1 MAERNERYDSVT
13 GRDLEELEKVYFQQ
27 AEPGEP
33 AAPARAAARR
43 QSASRSMSRR
53 RSASH
58 ATRGGTPKRSAG
70 KTEKKTEK
78 RGLKNPLAGRAG
90 TSKKSRKTAPGRGRP
105 ASRETGKA
113 SSDKLVFTPLP
124 PEGYE
129 EQAQKATAPR
139 AARPTNHSRTSDA
152 SASAKAVLDNIGKQ
166 GAVYISD
173 TRRNVADMRRRTA
186 ENAYRRRNNMKG
198 MNGRERASY
207 MLSQIGPTVR
217 SVQSDP
223 KRREA
228 AYKIIIVLVALLLAI
243 HWTSCI
249 NDILGFARSDK
260 EKVIVVEEG
269 DTTNKLIGKFDREG
283 LIKHSTVCKL
293 FIAMTSDI
301 RNDNDKYLK
310 GEFTLTPDMG
320 IEKMLATCT
329 ATQKRETVEITFPE
343 GFTVEQIAEKLEESK
358 VCSRSD
364 FLKATNVATYSYD
377 FIKEIA
383 NGDQRYHLLEGYMY
397 PDTYEFYVGE
407 DASSVVSKLLNNFN
421 QKWSDSYA
429 SRAREL
435 NMSMDD
441 VITLASIIQKEDSD
455 PDNMAVIASVFYNR
469 LNSSAYPSLQ
479 SDATNYYVNTFIK
492 PAASAG
498 DYNLYRNR
506 YSTYVC
512 KGLPVG
518 PICSPG
524 DDAIKSVLWPAS
536 TNYYFFAHDE
546 EGNLFAARTASEQNV
561 NVYNALTSDG
571 SKEEEE

>member
-1 MAERNERYDSVT
+1 
-13 GRDLEELEKVYFQQ
+13 
-27 AEPGEP
+27 
-33 AAPARAAARR
+33 
-43 QSASRSMSRR
+43 
-53 RSASH
+53 
-58 ATRGGTPKRSAG
+58 
-70 KTEKKTEK
+70 
-78 RGLKNPLAGRAG
+78 
-90 TSKKSRKTAPGRGRP
+90 
-105 ASRETGKA
+105 
-113 SSDKLVFTPLP
+113 
-124 PEGYE
+124 
-129 EQAQKATAPR
+129 
-139 AARPTNHSRTSDA
+139 
-152 SASAKAVLDNIGKQ
+152 
-166 GAVYISD
+166 
-173 TRRNVADMRRRTA
+173 
-186 ENAYRRRNNMKG
+186 
-198 MNGRERASY
+198 
-207 MLSQIGPTVR
+207 MLI
-217 SVQSDP
+217 
-223 KRREA
+223 
-228 AYKIIIVLVALLLAI
+228 ALLLAI

-269 DTTNKLIGKFDREG
+269 DTTNQLIGKFDRAG
-283 LIKHSTVCKL
+283 LIKHSTMCKL
-293 FIAMTSDI
+293 FIATTSGI

-329 ATQKRETVEITFPE
+329 ATQKRDTVEITFPE

-358 VCSRSD
+358 VCSKSD

-377 FIKEIA
+377 FVKDIA

-407 DASSVVSKLLNNFN
+407 DASSVVSKLLGNFN

-441 VITLASIIQKEDSD
+441 VITLASIVQKEDSN

-479 SDATNYYVNTFIK
+479 SDATNFYVNTYIK
-492 PAASAG
+492 PNASSG

-536 TNYYFFAHDE
+536 TNYYFFAHDDD
-546 EGNLFAARTASEQNV
+546 GNLYAARTASEQNQ
-561 NVYNALTSDG
+561 NVYNALTTGGSD
-571 SKEEEE
+571 EEEEDA

>member
-1 MAERNERYDSVT
+1 MAERNERYDS
-13 GRDLEELEKVYFQQ
+13 DLTADIDRLEKMYFRE
-27 AEPGEP
+27 AEPGTPTETKQTG
-33 AAPARAAARR
+33 AGRQTVGRSAP
-43 QSASRSMSRR
+43 RR
-53 RSASH
+53 RSASN
-58 ATRGGTPKRSAG
+58 ASRARKTTRPEKARKPAKKTRSA
-70 KTEKKTEK
+70 KKTAAQAQ
-78 RGLKNPLAGRAG
+78 PQA
-90 TSKKSRKTAPGRGRP
+90 KTQAD
-105 ASRETGKA
+105 
-113 SSDKLVFTPLP
+113 SDKLVFTPLP
-124 PEGYE
+124 PEGYAGE
-129 EQAQKATAPR
+129 TEPKATAR
-139 AARPTNHSRTSDA
+139 
-152 SASAKAVLDNIGKQ
+152 SASHSSDVSGAAKQALDTLGSK

-173 TRRNVADMRRRTA
+173 TKRSMADMRRRTA
-186 ENAYRRRNNMKG
+186 ENAYRRRSSMKG
-198 MNGRERASY
+198 MSGKEKASY

-217 SVQSDP
+217 SVRSDP

-228 AYKIIIVLVALLLAI
+228 FYKIVIVLIALLLAI

-260 EKVIVVEEG
+260 EKVVVVEEG
-269 DTTNKLIGKFDREG
+269 DTTNKLIGKFDRAG

-301 RNDNDKYLK
+301 RNDNEKYLK

-320 IEKMLATCT
+320 IEKMLSTCT
-329 ATQKRETVEITFPE
+329 ATQKRDTVEITFPE
-343 GFTVEQIAEKLEESK
+343 GFTIEQIAEKLEESK
-358 VCSRSD
+358 VCGKSD
-364 FLKATNVATYSYD
+364 FLKATNVATYSFD
-377 FIKEIA
+377 FVKEIQ

-421 QKWSDSYA
+421 TKWSASYA

-441 VITLASIIQKEDSD
+441 VITLASIVQKEDSN

-479 SDATNYYVNTFIK
+479 SDATNYYVNTYIK
-492 PAASAG
+492 PATSSG
-498 DYNLYRNR
+498 EYNLYRNR

-524 DDAIKSVLWPAS
+524 DDAIKSVLWPSS
-536 TNYYFFAHDE
+536 TNYYFFAHDD
-546 EGNLFAARTASEQNV
+546 EGNLYAARTASEQNV
-561 NVYNALTSDG
+561 NVYNALTTGG
-571 SKEEEE
+571 SEDEEEE

>member
-1 MAERNERYDSVT
+1 MSERNERYAPET
-13 GRDLEELEKVYFQQ
+13 GRSLEELEKVYFQK
-27 AEPGEP
+27 AEPGTSPEP
-33 AAPARAAARR
+33 STPSAAARR
-43 QSASRSMSRR
+43 QTASRPTARR
-53 RSASH
+53 RSASN
-58 ATRGGTPKRSAG
+58 ASRAKEPAKSRPA
-70 KTEKKTEK
+70 KTGSK
-78 RGLKNPLAGRAG
+78 GLKNPLAGRANKPTAKRG
-90 TSKKSRKTAPGRGRP
+90 RKTTAPAR
-105 ASRETGKA
+105 SRTAQADAGKV
-113 SSDKLVFTPLP
+113 SDKLVFTPLP

-129 EQAQKATAPR
+129 AQAQNKAQEPVARKVDTS
-139 AARPTNHSRTSDA
+139 AA
-152 SASAKAVLDNIGKQ
+152 AKNVLDNIGNK

-173 TRRNVADMRRRTA
+173 TKRSMQDMRRRTA

-198 MNGRERASY
+198 MSGKEKAGY

-217 SVQSDP
+217 SVQSEP

-228 AYKIIIVLVALLLAI
+228 AYKILIVLIALLLAI

-269 DTTNKLIGKFDREG
+269 DTTNKLIGKFDRAG

-293 FIAMTSDI
+293 FIATTSGI
-301 RNDNDKYLK
+301 RNDNEKYLK

-320 IEKMLATCT
+320 IEKMLSTCT
-329 ATQKRETVEITFPE
+329 ATQKRDTVEITFPE

-358 VCSRSD
+358 VCSKSD
-364 FLKATNVATYSYD
+364 FLKATNVATYNYD
-377 FIKEIA
+377 FVKDIA

-407 DASSVVSKLLNNFN
+407 DASSVVSKLLGNFHD
-421 QKWSDSYA
+421 KWSDSYA

-441 VITLASIIQKEDSD
+441 VITLASIVQKEDSN

-479 SDATNYYVNTFIK
+479 SDATNYYVNTYIK
-492 PAASAG
+492 PGASAG

-524 DDAIKSVLWPAS
+524 DDAIKAVLWPAS

-546 EGNLFAARTASEQNV
+546 KPHFHAIWHVFVLLG
-561 NVYNALTSDG
+561 ALAHWGAILTLIL
-571 SKEEEE
+571 

>member
-1 MAERNERYDSVT
+1 MPDRNQRYDAGTERS
-13 GRDLEELEKVYFQQ
+13 LEELEKVYFQQ
-27 AEPGEP
+27 AEPGSAPEP
-33 AAPARAAARR
+33 TMKAAAKR
-43 QSASRSMSRR
+43 QTASRSTARR
-53 RSASH
+53 RSASN
-58 ATRGGTPKRSAG
+58 ASARRTTQKSRPA
-70 KTEKKTEK
+70 KTGS
-78 RGLKNPLAGRAG
+78 GLKNPLAGRTG
-90 TSKKSRKTAPGRGRP
+90 KTAKRGRKNTAP
-105 ASRETGKA
+105 ARSRTARADAGKV
-113 SSDKLVFTPLP
+113 SDKLVFTPLP

-129 EQAQKATAPR
+129 AQAQQKAPEPSPRKQEASATAK
-139 AARPTNHSRTSDA
+139 N
-152 SASAKAVLDNIGKQ
+152 VIDNIGSK

-173 TRRNVADMRRRTA
+173 TKRSMQDMRRRTA

-198 MNGRERASY
+198 MSGKEKAGY

-217 SVQSDP
+217 SVQSEP

-228 AYKIIIVLVALLLAI
+228 AYKILIVLIALLLAI

-260 EKVIVVEEG
+260 EKIVVVEEG
-269 DTTNKLIGKFDREG
+269 DTTNQLIGKFDRAG

-301 RNDNDKYLK
+301 RNDNEKYLK

-320 IEKMLATCT
+320 IEKMLSTCT
-329 ATQKRETVEITFPE
+329 ATQKRDTVEITFPE

-358 VCSRSD
+358 VCSKSD
-364 FLKATNVATYSYD
+364 FLKATNVATYSFD
-377 FIKEIA
+377 FVKDIA

-407 DASSVVSKLLNNFN
+407 DANSVVSKLLNNFN

-429 SRAREL
+429 SRAKEL

-441 VITLASIIQKEDSD
+441 VITLASIVQKEDSN

-479 SDATNYYVNTFIK
+479 SDATNYYVNTYIK
-492 PAASAG
+492 PTASAG

-518 PICSPG
+518 PISSPG

-536 TNYYFFAHDE
+536 TNYYFFAHDD
-546 EGNLFAARTASEQNV
+546 EGNLYAARTASEQNQ
-561 NVYNALTSDG
+561 NVYNALTTG
-571 SKEEEE
+571 GTGEEEEEA

>member
-1 MAERNERYDSVT
+1 MSERNERYDPET
-13 GRDLEELEKVYFQQ
+13 GRSLEELEKVYFQK
-27 AEPGEP
+27 AEPGTSPEP
-33 AAPARAAARR
+33 STPSAAARR
-43 QSASRSMSRR
+43 QTASRPTARR
-53 RSASH
+53 RSASN
-58 ATRGGTPKRSAG
+58 ASRAKEPAKSRPA
-70 KTEKKTEK
+70 KTGSK
-78 RGLKNPLAGRAG
+78 GLKNPLAGRANKPTAKRG
-90 TSKKSRKTAPGRGRP
+90 RKTTAPAR
-105 ASRETGKA
+105 SRTAQADAGKV
-113 SSDKLVFTPLP
+113 SDKLVFTPLP

-129 EQAQKATAPR
+129 AQAQNKAQEPVAR
-139 AARPTNHSRTSDA
+139 KVDNSAAA
-152 SASAKAVLDNIGKQ
+152 AKNVLDNIGNK

-173 TRRNVADMRRRTA
+173 TKRSMQDMRRRTA

-198 MNGRERASY
+198 MSGKEKAGY

-217 SVQSDP
+217 SVQSEP

-228 AYKIIIVLVALLLAI
+228 AYKILIVLIALLLAI

-269 DTTNKLIGKFDREG
+269 DTTNKLIGKFDRAG

-293 FIAMTSDI
+293 FIATTSGI
-301 RNDNDKYLK
+301 RNDNEKYLK

-320 IEKMLATCT
+320 IEKMLSTCT
-329 ATQKRETVEITFPE
+329 ATQKRDTVEITFPE

-358 VCSRSD
+358 VCSKSD
-364 FLKATNVATYSYD
+364 FLKATNVATYNYD
-377 FIKEIA
+377 FVKDIA

-407 DASSVVSKLLNNFN
+407 DASSVVSKLLGNFHD
-421 QKWSDSYA
+421 KWSDSYA

-441 VITLASIIQKEDSD
+441 VITLASIVQKEDSN

-479 SDATNYYVNTFIK
+479 SDATNYYVNTYIK
-492 PAASAG
+492 PGASAG

-524 DDAIKSVLWPAS
+524 DDAIKAVLWPAS
-536 TNYYFFAHDE
+536 TNYYFFAHDD
-546 EGNLFAARTASEQNV
+546 EGNLYAARTATEQNQ
-561 NVYNALTSDG
+561 NVYNALTTG
-571 SKEEEE
+571 GTEEEEEA

>member
-1 MAERNERYDSVT
+1 MSDRNERYDAGTERS
-13 GRDLEELEKVYFQQ
+13 LEELEKVYFQQ
-27 AEPGEP
+27 AEPASSPEP
-33 AAPARAAARR
+33 SMKAAAKR
-43 QSASRSMSRR
+43 QTASRSTARR
-53 RSASH
+53 RSASN
-58 ATRGGTPKRSAG
+58 ASARRVPQKSRPARSG
-70 KTEKKTEK
+70 SGS
-78 RGLKNPLAGRAG
+78 GLKNPLAGRTG
-90 TSKKSRKTAPGRGRP
+90 KTAKRGRKNTAP
-105 ASRETGKA
+105 ARSRTAQADAGKA
-113 SSDKLVFTPLP
+113 TDKLVFTPLP

-129 EQAQKATAPR
+129 AQAKQKAQEPSPR
-139 AARPTNHSRTSDA
+139 KQEA
-152 SASAKAVLDNIGKQ
+152 SAAAKNVIDNIGNK

-173 TRRNVADMRRRTA
+173 TRRSVQDMRRRTA

-198 MNGRERASY
+198 MSAGQKVSY

-228 AYKIIIVLVALLLAI
+228 AYKILIVLIALLLAI

-260 EKVIVVEEG
+260 EKVVVVEEG
-269 DTTNKLIGKFDREG
+269 DTTNQLIGKFDRAG

-301 RNDNDKYLK
+301 RNDNEKYLK

-320 IEKMLATCT
+320 IEKMLSTCT
-329 ATQKRETVEITFPE
+329 ATQKRDTVEITFPE

-358 VCSRSD
+358 VCSKSD
-364 FLKATNVATYSYD
+364 FLKATNVATYSYSFVKD
-377 FIKEIA
+377 IA

-441 VITLASIIQKEDSD
+441 VITLASIVQKEDSN

-479 SDATNYYVNTFIK
+479 SDATNYYVNTYIK
-492 PAASAG
+492 PNASAG

-524 DDAIKSVLWPAS
+524 DDAIKAVLWPAS
-536 TNYYFFAHDE
+536 TNYYFFAHDD
-546 EGNLFAARTASEQNV
+546 EGNLYAARTASEQNQ
-561 NVYNALTSDG
+561 NVYNALTTDG
-571 SKEEEE
+571 SEEEEEA

>member
-1 MAERNERYDSVT
+1 MSERNERYAPET
-13 GRDLEELEKVYFQQ
+13 GRSLEELEKVYFQK
-27 AEPGEP
+27 AEPGTSPEP
-33 AAPARAAARR
+33 STPSAAARR
-43 QSASRSMSRR
+43 QTASRPTARR
-53 RSASH
+53 RSASN
-58 ATRGGTPKRSAG
+58 ASRAKEPAKSRPA
-70 KTEKKTEK
+70 KTGSK
-78 RGLKNPLAGRAG
+78 GLKNPLAGRANKPTAKRG
-90 TSKKSRKTAPGRGRP
+90 RKTTAPAR
-105 ASRETGKA
+105 SRTAQADAGKV
-113 SSDKLVFTPLP
+113 SDKLVFTPLP

-129 EQAQKATAPR
+129 AQAQNKAQEPVARKVDTS
-139 AARPTNHSRTSDA
+139 AA
-152 SASAKAVLDNIGKQ
+152 AKNVLDNIGNK

-173 TRRNVADMRRRTA
+173 TKRSMQDMRRRTA

-198 MNGRERASY
+198 MSGKEKAGY

-217 SVQSDP
+217 SVQSEP

-228 AYKIIIVLVALLLAI
+228 AYKILIVLIALLLAI

-269 DTTNKLIGKFDREG
+269 DTTNKLIGKFDRAG

-293 FIAMTSDI
+293 FIATTSGI
-301 RNDNDKYLK
+301 RNDNEKYLK

-320 IEKMLATCT
+320 IEKMLSTCT
-329 ATQKRETVEITFPE
+329 ATQKRDTVEITFPE

-358 VCSRSD
+358 VCSKSD
-364 FLKATNVATYSYD
+364 FLKATNVATYNYD
-377 FIKEIA
+377 FVKDIA

-407 DASSVVSKLLNNFN
+407 DASSVVSKLLGNFHD
-421 QKWSDSYA
+421 KWSDSYA
-429 SRAREL
+429 SRAI
-435 NMSMDD
+435 
-441 VITLASIIQKEDSD
+441 VQKEDSN

-479 SDATNYYVNTFIK
+479 SDATNYYVNTYIK
-492 PAASAG
+492 PGASAG

-524 DDAIKSVLWPAS
+524 DDAIKAVLWPAS
-536 TNYYFFAHDE
+536 TNYYFFAHDD
-546 EGNLFAARTASEQNV
+546 EGNLYAARTATEQNQ
-561 NVYNALTSDG
+561 NVYNALTTG
-571 SKEEEE
+571 GTEEEEEA

>member
-1 MAERNERYDSVT
+1 MSDRNERYDSGT
-13 GRDLEELEKVYFQQ
+13 GRTLEELEKVYFQQ
-27 AEPGEP
+27 AEPGSSPEP
-33 AAPARAAARR
+33 ATPRAAARR
-43 QSASRSMSRR
+43 QTASRSTARR
-53 RSASH
+53 RSASN
-58 ATRGGTPKRSAG
+58 ASRAKTTQKSRPAKSTG
-70 KTEKKTEK
+70 K
-78 RGLKNPLAGRAG
+78 GLKNPLAGRSNKAPKRG
-90 TSKKSRKTAPGRGRP
+90 RKNTAPAR
-105 ASRETGKA
+105 SRTAQADAGKV
-113 SSDKLVFTPLP
+113 SDKLVFTPLP

-129 EQAQKATAPR
+129 AQA
-139 AARPTNHSRTSDA
+139 H
-152 SASAKAVLDNIGKQ
+152 DNIGSK

-173 TRRNVADMRRRTA
+173 TKRSMQDMRRRTA

-198 MNGRERASY
+198 MSAGEKASY

-217 SVQSDP
+217 SVQSEP

-228 AYKIIIVLVALLLAI
+228 AYKILIVLIALLLAI

-269 DTTNKLIGKFDREG
+269 DTTNQLIGKFDRAG

-293 FIAMTSDI
+293 FIATTSGI

-320 IEKMLATCT
+320 IEKMLSTCT

-358 VCSRSD
+358 VCSKSD

-377 FIKEIA
+377 

-407 DASSVVSKLLNNFN
+407 DASSVVSKLLGNFN

-441 VITLASIIQKEDSD
+441 VITLASIVQKEDSN

-479 SDATNYYVNTFIK
+479 SDATNFYVNTYIK
-492 PAASAG
+492 PNASSG

-536 TNYYFFAHDE
+536 TNYYFFAHDDD
-546 EGNLFAARTASEQNV
+546 GNLYAARTASEQNQ
-561 NVYNALTSDG
+561 NVYNALTTGGSD
-571 SKEEEE
+571 EEEEDA

>member
-1 MAERNERYDSVT
+1 MADRNERYDAGTV
-13 GRDLEELEKVYFQQ
+13 RDLEELEKIYFQQ
-27 AEPGEP
+27 VEPGSGDEAQP
-33 AAPARAAARR
+33 RAARR
-43 QSASRSMSRR
+43 QSAGRSTGRR
-53 RSASH
+53 RSASN
-58 ATRGGTPKRSAG
+58 ASRAQSRAPRTRNKTKSERPSLRRRGEQKAPARSKTAQADAG
-70 KTEKKTEK
+70 KA
-78 RGLKNPLAGRAG
+78 N
-90 TSKKSRKTAPGRGRP
+90 
-105 ASRETGKA
+105 
-113 SSDKLVFTPLP
+113 DKLVFTPLP

-129 EQAQKATAPR
+129 EPAKTP
-139 AARPTNHSRTSDA
+139 
-152 SASAKAVLDNIGKQ
+152 SASQVRSEASTAAKKALDNLGKQ
-166 GAVYISD
+166 GAIYISD
-173 TRRNVADMRRRTA
+173 TKRSMEDIRRRTA

-228 AYKIIIVLVALLLAI
+228 AYKILIVLIALLLAI

-269 DTTNKLIGKFDREG
+269 DTTNKLIGKFDRAG
-283 LIKHSTVCKL
+283 LIKHGTVCKL
-293 FIAMTSDI
+293 FIAATSDI

-329 ATQKRETVEITFPE
+329 ATQKRDTVEITFPE

-358 VCSRSD
+358 VCSKSD
-364 FLKATNVATYSYD
+364 FLKATNSASYD
-377 FIKEIA
+377 YGFLKEIQ

-407 DASSVVSKLLNNFN
+407 SASSVVSKLLGNFN
-421 QKWSDSYA
+421 AKWSDSYA

-441 VITLASIIQKEDSD
+441 VITLASIVQKEDSN

-479 SDATNYYVNTFIK
+479 SDATNYYVNTYIK
-492 PAASAG
+492 PAASSG

-536 TNYYFFAHDE
+536 TNYYFFAHDDD
-546 EGNLFAARTASEQNV
+546 GNLYAARTASEQNV
-561 NVYNALTSDG
+561 NVYNALTAGG
-571 SKEEEE
+571 SKSDAEEE

>member
-1 MAERNERYDSVT
+1 TDLSKDIERLDK
-13 GRDLEELEKVYFQQ
+13 LYFQE

-33 AAPARAAARR
+33 EPTLKPAATRQTGSRSTPRRKSASNASRARQTKTTGKKESSGKTRKNPFAARSEKTRTTKKKTRTAQKAASSAAP
-43 QSASRSMSRR
+43 Q
-53 RSASH
+53 
-58 ATRGGTPKRSAG
+58 TDP
-70 KTEKKTEK
+70 
-78 RGLKNPLAGRAG
+78 
-90 TSKKSRKTAPGRGRP
+90 
-105 ASRETGKA
+105 
-113 SSDKLVFTPLP
+113 DKLVFTPLP
-124 PEGYE
+124 PEGYAE
-129 EQAQKATAPR
+129 PAENQT
-139 AARPTNHSRTSDA
+139 AARA
-152 SASAKAVLDNIGKQ
+152 SALASEATGTAKHALDTIGNK

-173 TRRNVADMRRRTA
+173 TKRSVSDMRRRTA

-198 MNGRERASY
+198 MSGKEKAGY

-217 SVQSDP
+217 SIRSDP

-228 AYKIIIVLVALLLAI
+228 AYKILIVLIALLLAI

-260 EKVIVVEEG
+260 EKVVVVEEG
-269 DTTNKLIGKFDREG
+269 DTTNKLIGKFDRAG
-283 LIKHSTVCKL
+283 LIKHGTMCKL

-320 IEKMLATCT
+320 IEKMLSTCT
-329 ATQKRETVEITFPE
+329 ATQKRDTVEITFPE
-343 GFTVEQIAEKLEESK
+343 GFTVEQIAQKLEESK

-364 FLKATNVATYSYD
+364 FLKATNSSQYDYD
-377 FIKEIA
+377 FLKDIN

-407 DASSVVSKLLNNFN
+407 DASSVVSKLLNNFS
-421 QKWSDSYA
+421 QKWSDSYEA
-429 SRAREL
+429 RAKQL

-441 VITLASIIQKEDSD
+441 VITLASIVQKEDSN

-479 SDATNYYVNTFIK
+479 SDATNYYVNTYIK
-492 PAASAG
+492 PNASSG
-498 DYNLYRNR
+498 EYNLYRNR

-536 TNYYFFAHDE
+536 TNYYFFAHDDD
-546 EGNLFAARTASEQNV
+546 GNLYAARTASEQSV
-561 NVYNALTSDG
+561 NVYNALTTGGGSD
-571 SKEEEE
+571 EEEEEE

>member
-1 MAERNERYDSVT
+1 MSERNERYAPET
-13 GRDLEELEKVYFQQ
+13 GRSLEELEKVYFQK
-27 AEPGEP
+27 AEPGTSPEP
-33 AAPARAAARR
+33 STPSAAARR
-43 QSASRSMSRR
+43 QTASRPTARR
-53 RSASH
+53 RSASN
-58 ATRGGTPKRSAG
+58 ASRAKEPAKSRPA
-70 KTEKKTEK
+70 KTGSK
-78 RGLKNPLAGRAG
+78 GLKNPLAGRANKPTAKRG
-90 TSKKSRKTAPGRGRP
+90 RKTTAPAR
-105 ASRETGKA
+105 SRTAQADAGKV
-113 SSDKLVFTPLP
+113 SDKLVFTPLP

-129 EQAQKATAPR
+129 AQAQNKAQEPVARKVDTS
-139 AARPTNHSRTSDA
+139 AA
-152 SASAKAVLDNIGKQ
+152 AKNVLDNIGNK

-173 TRRNVADMRRRTA
+173 TKRSMQDMRRRTA

-198 MNGRERASY
+198 MSGKEKAGY

-217 SVQSDP
+217 SVQSEP

-228 AYKIIIVLVALLLAI
+228 AYKILIVLIALLLAI

-269 DTTNKLIGKFDREG
+269 DTTNKLIGKFDRAG

-293 FIAMTSDI
+293 FIATTSGI
-301 RNDNDKYLK
+301 RNDNEKYLK

-320 IEKMLATCT
+320 IEKMLSTCT
-329 ATQKRETVEITFPE
+329 ATQKRDTVEITFPE

-358 VCSRSD
+358 VCSKSD
-364 FLKATNVATYSYD
+364 FLKATNVATYNYD
-377 FIKEIA
+377 FVKDIA

-407 DASSVVSKLLNNFN
+407 DASSVVSKLLGNFHD
-421 QKWSDSYA
+421 KWSDSYA

-441 VITLASIIQKEDSD
+441 VITLASIVQKEDSN

-479 SDATNYYVNTFIK
+479 YYVNTYIK
-492 PAASAG
+492 PGASAG

-524 DDAIKSVLWPAS
+524 DDAIKAVLWPAS
-536 TNYYFFAHDE
+536 TNYYFFAHDD
-546 EGNLFAARTASEQNV
+546 EGNLYAARTATEQNQ
-561 NVYNALTSDG
+561 NVYNALTTG
-571 SKEEEE
+571 GTEEEEEA

>member
-1 MAERNERYDSVT
+1 MADRNERYDSGTV
-13 GRDLEELEKVYFQQ
+13 RDLEELEKIYFQQ
-27 AEPGEP
+27 AEPGTVSEP
-33 AAPARAAARR
+33 DPRAARR
-43 QSASRSMSRR
+43 QSGTRSTGRR
-53 RSASH
+53 RSASN
-58 ATRGGTPKRSAG
+58 ASRAKSKPSRTRSKETGKTGKNPFAG
-70 KTEKKTEK
+70 KSF
-78 RGLKNPLAGRAG
+78 G
-90 TSKKSRKTAPGRGRP
+90 TKKSRTAKNPARSKTAQADAR
-105 ASRETGKA
+105 KA
-113 SSDKLVFTPLP
+113 DDKLVFTPLP

-129 EQAQKATAPR
+129 EPASTP
-139 AARPTNHSRTSDA
+139 SA
-152 SASAKAVLDNIGKQ
+152 SASQVKSEASAAAKKALDNIGKQ

-173 TRRNVADMRRRTA
+173 TKRSMEDIRRRTA

-198 MNGRERASY
+198 MNGREKASY

-228 AYKIIIVLVALLLAI
+228 AYKILIVLIALLLAI
-243 HWTSCI
+243 HWTSCL

-260 EKVIVVEEG
+260 EKVVVVEEG
-269 DTTNKLIGKFDREG
+269 DTTNKLIGKFDRAG
-283 LIKHSTVCKL
+283 LIKHGTMCKL
-293 FIAMTSDI
+293 FIAATSDI

-320 IEKMLATCT
+320 IEKMLSTCT
-329 ATQKRETVEITFPE
+329 ATQKRDTVEITFPE

-358 VCSRSD
+358 VCSKSD
-364 FLKATNVATYSYD
+364 FLKATNSASYD
-377 FIKEIA
+377 YGFLKEIQ

-407 DASSVVSKLLNNFN
+407 SASSVVAKLLGNFN
-421 QKWSDSYA
+421 AKWSDSYA

-441 VITLASIIQKEDSD
+441 VITLASIVQKEDSN

-479 SDATNYYVNTFIK
+479 SDATNYYVNTYIK
-492 PAASAG
+492 PATSSG

-536 TNYYFFAHDE
+536 TNYYFFAHDD
-546 EGNLFAARTASEQNV
+546 EGNLYAARTASEQNV
-561 NVYNALTSDG
+561 NVYNALTAGGSD
-571 SKEEEE
+571 SDEDE

>member
-1 MAERNERYDSVT
+1 MADKNERYDQETVRS
-13 GRDLEELEKVYFQQ
+13 LEELEKVYFQQ
-27 AEPGEP
+27 AEPDTSAEP
-33 AAPARAAARR
+33 PAPSAAKR
-43 QSASRSMSRR
+43 QKASRMPSRR
-53 RSASH
+53 RSASN
-58 ATRGGTPKRSAG
+58 ASRAGKQKSAAPGSTGKSLKNPLKGKAPTPKRSR
-70 KTEKKTEK
+70 KTTGTRSKTAQ
-78 RGLKNPLAGRAG
+78 RDAG
-90 TSKKSRKTAPGRGRP
+90 TA
-105 ASRETGKA
+105 
-113 SSDKLVFTPLP
+113 SDKLVFTPLP

-129 EQAQKATAPR
+129 AQQQNTATAP
-139 AARPTNHSRTSDA
+139 AAGA
-152 SASAKAVLDNIGKQ
+152 SSHTRSAESPANAKAVLDNIGKQ

-173 TRRNVADMRRRTA
+173 TKRSMADMRRRTA

-198 MNGRERASY
+198 MNGREKAGY

-217 SVQSDP
+217 SVRSDP

-228 AYKIIIVLVALLLAI
+228 AYKILIVLIALLLAI

-260 EKVIVVEEG
+260 EKIVVVEEG
-269 DTTNKLIGKFDREG
+269 DTTNKLIGKFDRAG

-329 ATQKRETVEITFPE
+329 ATQKRDTVEITFPE

-364 FLKATNVATYSYD
+364 FLKASNANQYSFD
-377 FIKEIA
+377 FVKDIN

-421 QKWSDSYA
+421 TKWSDSYA

-441 VITLASIIQKEDSD
+441 VITLASIVQKEDSN

-479 SDATNYYVNTFIK
+479 SDATNYYVNTYIK
-492 PAASAG
+492 PAASSG
-498 DYNLYRNR
+498 DYNLFRNR

-524 DDAIKSVLWPAS
+524 DDAIKAVLWPAS
-536 TNYYFFAHDE
+536 TNYYFFAHDD
-546 EGNLFAARTASEQNV
+546 EGDLYAARTASEQNQ
-561 NVYNALTSDG
+561 NVYNALTTGGDD
-571 SKEEEE
+571 EEEAA

>member
-1 MAERNERYDSVT
+1 M
-13 GRDLEELEKVYFQQ
+13 Q
-27 AEPGEP
+27 
-33 AAPARAAARR
+33 
-43 QSASRSMSRR
+43 
-53 RSASH
+53 
-58 ATRGGTPKRSAG
+58 
-70 KTEKKTEK
+70 
-78 RGLKNPLAGRAG
+78 
-90 TSKKSRKTAPGRGRP
+90 
-105 ASRETGKA
+105 
-113 SSDKLVFTPLP
+113 
-124 PEGYE
+124 
-129 EQAQKATAPR
+129 
-139 AARPTNHSRTSDA
+139 
-152 SASAKAVLDNIGKQ
+152 
-166 GAVYISD
+166 
-173 TRRNVADMRRRTA
+173 DMRRRTA

-198 MNGRERASY
+198 MSIGEKASY

-217 SVQSDP
+217 SVQSEP

-228 AYKIIIVLVALLLAI
+228 AYKILIVLIALLLAI

-269 DTTNKLIGKFDREG
+269 DTTNQLIGKFDRAG
-283 LIKHSTVCKL
+283 LIKHSTMCKL
-293 FIAMTSDI
+293 FIATTSGI

-329 ATQKRETVEITFPE
+329 ATQKRDTVEITFPE

-358 VCSRSD
+358 VCSKSD

-377 FIKEIA
+377 FVKDIA

-407 DASSVVSKLLNNFN
+407 DASSVVSKLLGNFN
-421 QKWSDSYA
+421 DKWSDSYA

-441 VITLASIIQKEDSD
+441 VITLASIVQKEDSN

-479 SDATNYYVNTFIK
+479 SDATNFYVNTYIK
-492 PAASAG
+492 PNASSG

-536 TNYYFFAHDE
+536 TNYYFFAHDDD
-546 EGNLFAARTASEQNV
+546 GNLYAARTASEQNQ
-561 NVYNALTSDG
+561 NVYNALTTGGSD
-571 SKEEEE
+571 EEEEDA

>member
-1 MAERNERYDSVT
+1 MSDRNERYDSGT
-13 GRDLEELEKVYFQQ
+13 GRTLEELEKVYFQQ
-27 AEPGEP
+27 AEPGSSPEP
-33 AAPARAAARR
+33 ATPRAAARR
-43 QSASRSMSRR
+43 QTASRSTARR
-53 RSASH
+53 RSASN
-58 ATRGGTPKRSAG
+58 ASRAKTTQKSRPAKSTG
-70 KTEKKTEK
+70 K
-78 RGLKNPLAGRAG
+78 GLKNPLAGRSNKAPKRG
-90 TSKKSRKTAPGRGRP
+90 RKNTAPAR
-105 ASRETGKA
+105 SRTAQADAGKV
-113 SSDKLVFTPLP
+113 SDKLVFTPLP

-129 EQAQKATAPR
+129 AQAHKKAQEPS
-139 AARPTNHSRTSDA
+139 ARKVDTG
-152 SASAKAVLDNIGKQ
+152 ASAKNVLDNIGSK

-173 TRRNVADMRRRTA
+173 TKRSMQDMRRRTA

-198 MNGRERASY
+198 MSIGEKASY

-217 SVQSDP
+217 SVQSEP

-228 AYKIIIVLVALLLAI
+228 AYKILIVLIALLLAI

-269 DTTNKLIGKFDREG
+269 DTTNQLIGKFDRAG

-293 FIAMTSDI
+293 FIATTSGI

-320 IEKMLATCT
+320 IEKMLSTCT

-343 GFTVEQIAEKLEESK
+343 GFTAEQIAEKLEESK
-358 VCSRSD
+358 VCSKSD

-377 FIKEIA
+377 FVKDIA

-407 DASSVVSKLLNNFN
+407 DASSVVSKLLGNFN

-441 VITLASIIQKEDSD
+441 VITLASIVQKEDSN

-479 SDATNYYVNTFIK
+479 SDATNFYVNTYIK
-492 PAASAG
+492 PNASSG

-536 TNYYFFAHDE
+536 TNYYFFAHDDD
-546 EGNLFAARTASEQNV
+546 GNLYAARTASEQNQ
-561 NVYNALTSDG
+561 NVYNALTTGGSD
-571 SKEEEE
+571 EEEEDA

>member
-1 MAERNERYDSVT
+1 MSDRNERYDPET
-13 GRDLEELEKVYFQQ
+13 GRSLEELEKVYFQK
-27 AEPGEP
+27 AEPGTSP
-33 AAPARAAARR
+33 APSTPSAAARR
-43 QSASRSMSRR
+43 QTASRPTARR
-53 RSASH
+53 RSASN
-58 ATRGGTPKRSAG
+58 ASRAKEPAKSRPA
-70 KTEKKTEK
+70 KTGSK
-78 RGLKNPLAGRAG
+78 GLKNPLAGRANKPTAKRG
-90 TSKKSRKTAPGRGRP
+90 RKTTAPAR
-105 ASRETGKA
+105 SRTAQADAGKV
-113 SSDKLVFTPLP
+113 SDKLVFTPLP

-129 EQAQKATAPR
+129 AQAQNKAQEPVAR
-139 AARPTNHSRTSDA
+139 KVDNSAAA
-152 SASAKAVLDNIGKQ
+152 AKNVLDNIGNK

-173 TRRNVADMRRRTA
+173 TKRSMQDMRRRTA

-198 MNGRERASY
+198 MSGKEKAGY

-217 SVQSDP
+217 SVQSEP

-228 AYKIIIVLVALLLAI
+228 AYKILIVLIALLLAI

-269 DTTNKLIGKFDREG
+269 DTTNKLIGKFDRAG

-293 FIAMTSDI
+293 FIATTSGI
-301 RNDNDKYLK
+301 RNDNEKYLK

-320 IEKMLATCT
+320 IEKMLSTCT
-329 ATQKRETVEITFPE
+329 ATQKRDTVEITFPE

-358 VCSRSD
+358 VCSKSD
-364 FLKATNVATYSYD
+364 FLKATNVATYNYD
-377 FIKEIA
+377 FVKDIA

-407 DASSVVSKLLNNFN
+407 DASSVVSKLLGNFHD
-421 QKWSDSYA
+421 KWSDSYA

-441 VITLASIIQKEDSD
+441 VITLASIVQKEDSN

-479 SDATNYYVNTFIK
+479 SDATNYYVNTYIK
-492 PAASAG
+492 PGASAG

-524 DDAIKSVLWPAS
+524 DDAIKAVLWPAS
-536 TNYYFFAHDE
+536 TNYYFFAHDD
-546 EGNLFAARTASEQNV
+546 EGNLYAARTATEQNQ
-561 NVYNALTSDG
+561 NVYNALTTG
-571 SKEEEE
+571 GTEEEEEA